1 MNRKTLSAFIFF
13 MLLSLNKSVAQDDPE
28 LIFRED
34 WKEIEAQ
41 FPINQEHVANPD
53 LLLYLYGPGRDS
65 IRKSKYAVSYL
76 FTGYTHD
83 LWAATLKHKSN
94 YINLAENGRIRWR
107 AKQEGFR
114 HLHIILK
121 LANGQWIISEQAD
134 DESGD
139 WRIKEFITKDIRW
152 REFDPVKIAEGSKL
166 DQVDLTK
173 VDEVGITDLRYWG
186 KSRSCSRLDWIEVY
200 GTPVER

>member
-1 MNRKTLSAFIFF
+1 M
-13 MLLSLNKSVAQDDPE
+13 SLENPFNPQK
-28 LIFRED
+28 FYH
-34 WKEIEAQ
+34 
-41 FPINQEHVANPD
+41 HVVDNA
-53 LLLYLYGPGRDS
+53 
-65 IRKSKYAVSYL
+65 
-76 FTGYTHD
+76 
-83 LWAATLKHKSN
+83 
-94 YINLAENGRIRWR
+94 
-107 AKQEGFR
+107 
-114 HLHIILK
+114 
-121 LANGQWIISEQAD
+121 ANGQWIISEQAD